1 MSSARLRCARTLWTI
16 AERPPGS
23 EAEVERGAL
32 EAGALRAGVDSGR
45 RCMAALVNSR
55 AAVCLLGQRRR
66 KKNSGNGCCTK
77 NCDGPW
83 TGVGGRGRVW
93 EGRWGLYKGPQRPP
107 ASRISSPTAARARV
121 QPYIGLFPLDACL
134 RPLQRGGREQGYRV
148 PTVHTKCAPGVW
160 LQLERSNL
168 ELNVE
173 NSQCSCGHPVSRGH
187 AKCLMRA

>member
-1 MSSARLRCARTLWTI
+1 MAGLLSVSSARLRCARTLWTI

-107 ASRISSPTAARARV
+107 ASRISSPTVSHISAFSRSTRA
-121 QPYIGLFPLDACL
+121 FAHSKEE
-134 RPLQRGGREQGYRV
+134 GGSRA
-148 PTVHTKCAPGVW
+148 T
-160 LQLERSNL
+160 
-168 ELNVE
+168 
-173 NSQCSCGHPVSRGH
+173 VSRQYIPSAHRVFGSNWNGPISS
-187 AKCLMRA
+187 LMLRTASVLAVTLFLAGMLNA